1 MYVDMAPTQVVCDPI
16 ILCHL
21 VQISSAF
28 KKFGIKDA
36 SENVLVVVLHSS
48 RDGHEVSKAINEQDL
63 SNLCQMYMYMTMFRP
78 DGGLWP
84 VLGPVKYA

>member
-1 MYVDMAPTQVVCDPI
+1 MAPTQVVCDPI

-48 RDGHEVSKAINEQDL
+48 RDGHEVSGTN
-63 SNLCQMYMYMTMFRP
+63 TMCHSFVWA
-78 DGGLWP
+78 DQ
-84 VLGPVKYA
+84 